1 MIVHPTRSMIWDS
14 YQRISGFEPYIMLR
28 REMTKKCMDFIG
40 SLLTKMMDF
49 KISPNM
55 RMPILINPHVPR
67 CSTPDSGFLR
77 ARSLARGS
85 VFMSLCAD
93 TLPSPA
99 DDSILGQH
107 KTDCLENR
115 FGSCRRI
122 ITLLFFGLLREMA
135 YL

>member
-1 MIVHPTRSMIWDS
+1 MHGLHRQ
-14 YQRISGFEPYIMLR
+14 YL
-28 REMTKKCMDFIG
+28 KKH
-40 SLLTKMMDF
+40 MMDI

-55 RMPILINPHVPR
+55 RMPILINPHVPHVPR

-122 ITLLFFGLLREMA
+122 ITLLFFLIAKRNGLFIDDLPTKYNWLCSMR
-135 YL
+135 LC

>member
-1 MIVHPTRSMIWDS
+1 MIWNS
-14 YQRISGFEPYIMLR
+14 YQRISGFEAYIMIR

-40 SLLTKMMDF
+40 SLFKKMMDI

-55 RMPILINPHVPR
+55 RMPILNNHAPR

-107 KTDCLENR
+107 KTALKTDLGVVEE
-115 FGSCRRI
+115 
-122 ITLLFFGLLREMA
+122 LLPF
-135 YL
+135 